1 MKNLYIKVIFLLALI
16 IGFGAC
22 EEEDNLQTEG
32 LWELSTPTIVGPTNN
47 ASIVLDETKPNELIT
62 FNWTAAT
69 SSVGYGV
76 TYAVLIVDTETK
88 NYENPIAEITV
99 NNGGK
104 DLSATISYVDLDLA
118 LSYAEYPANTLVN
131 VTFAVVAKSLSKSQI
146 VESNLSVTRFM
157 NEYIPQQLFLSGTG
171 TEQGTNLSAAIS
183 FKRLNNSEGVAS
195 NKYELYTSLTAGN
208 SFELYS
214 EQSLPAHRFGGSDGN
229 LQKNGNPITVEE
241 DGTYRIS
248 VDLDANIYS
257 IFKIEKWSVV
267 GSPIINNWGG
277 DEPLTYIGAGIWQAT
292 IEFVE
297 TGGFLFRA
305 NGDWG
310 YLLKRIKGTANSLVM
325 ESQSASQ
332 GLSYE
337 DIPSEIKG
345 TMIVTL
351 DLSSNAYTYT
361 LEKAPSTAEPLVT
374 PETLFLFV
382 NNSMVEELT
391 KNEAVF
397 KSSSYIPLQV
407 TDEVTVN
414 TMADGTGESYTIS
427 TKIGATDTPDQIKV
441 SVNSDLTAG
450 NEGIQVEKAQA
461 YSVSLDF
468 ANAKFNWTYYNIF
481 LYQWDEINQKWDDR
495 DEFLLTYVHPFTFTT
510 TANLYANFDMKFFSP
525 WDNEFGADDPSE
537 LTGTMTNKGGS
548 NFRNIKTDGSYNVT
562 ITVTND
568 FSTGTYDFE
577 KQ

>member
-1 MKNLYIKVIFLLALI
+1 
-16 IGFGAC
+16 
-22 EEEDNLQTEG
+22 
-32 LWELSTPTIVGPTNN
+32 
-47 ASIVLDETKPNELIT
+47 LIT

-76 TYAVLIVDTETK
+76 TYAVVIVDAETK

-104 DLSATISYVDLDLA
+104 DLSATISYDDLDLA
-118 LSYAEYPANTLVN
+118 LSYAEYPANTVAN
-131 VTFAVVAKSLSKSQI
+131 ITFAVVAKSLSKSQM
-146 VESNLSVTRFM
+146 VEANLSVTRFIT
-157 NEYIPQQLFLSGTG
+157 EYIPAQLFLSGTA
-171 TEQGTNLSAAIS
+171 TEQGADLAAAIS

-195 NKYELYTSLTAGN
+195 NKYELYTSLSAGN
-208 SFELYS
+208 SFQLYS
-214 EQSLPAHRFGGSDGN
+214 EQSLPAHRYGGSEGN
-229 LQKNGNPITVEE
+229 LQKNGSPMTVEE
-241 DGTYRIS
+241 DGAYRIS
-248 VDLDANIYS
+248 VDLDTNTYT

-310 YLLKRIKGTANSLVM
+310 YVLKRVAGTTNNVIM
-325 ESQSASQ
+325 ESQSESQ
-332 GLSYE
+332 GVSYE

-345 TMIVTL
+345 TMVVTL

-361 LEKAPSTAEPLVT
+361 IEKAPSTSEPLVA

-397 KSSSYIPLQV
+397 KSSSYIALQA
-407 TDEVTVN
+407 TDVVTVN
-414 TMADGTGESYTIS
+414 TLSDGSGESYTIS
-427 TKIGATDTPDQIKV
+427 TKIGATDTPDEVKV
-441 SVNSDLTAG
+441 SVNLDLTAG
-450 NEGIQVEKAQA
+450 TEGIQVEKAQA

-481 LYQWDEINQKWDDR
+481 LYQWDEANSKWDDR
-495 DEFLLTYVHPFTFTT
+495 DELLLTYVHPYTFTT

-525 WDNEFGADDPSE
+525 WDNEFGADDPSK
-537 LTGTMTNKGGS
+537 LIGTMTNKGGS
-548 NFRNIKTDGSYNVT
+548 NFKNIKTDASYNVT
-562 ITVTND
+562 ITVTDD
-568 FSTGTYDFE
+568 FATGTYEFV
-577 KQ
+577 QQ